1 MEKAIAYI
9 RVSSQRQVDEG
20 GSLESQTKQVK
31 QFASS
36 HGYDLIQIFRE
47 EGESAK
53 SDRRPELQRM
63 LKFCSEK
70 QNRVQ
75 IVIVPKIDRLSR
87 NVHDYFNLKIQ
98 LSRRGV
104 RVESLGE
111 RIEDTPSGR
120 LTETMF
126 ASMAQFDNEIR
137 AERCKGGMTEAVSE
151 GRWVWKAPVGYRNV
165 RLHGRGNI
173 EPDPHFAPIV
183 RHAFELFVDGHQ
195 SSNMVREYLEKE
207 GVRLSRSSFYKLIQ
221 NEVYIG
227 RIHAFGKVVTAKEP
241 FVPIV
246 DETLFYRAQS
256 CLKRVATPQ
265 TYQKES
271 EDFPLRG
278 AMRCDCGTPFTAYW
292 ARSATGAKYAYFRCI
307 RCPRRNFRRSQV
319 ESDFLEHLAQFE
331 YEPTAWDRVTDWLRN
346 WETLTTT
353 AVEAQAQ
360 SAAEKVLE
368 LKKLRDNIILKN
380 ANGVIPD
387 DLAKEQIERIGG
399 EIAEAVAQSSEA
411 MPTSNSVDEL
421 VSFAKHFLTNLR
433 VTWGFLSLQTKKNL
447 LRFMYPDGALYLPID
462 GFRTQQIG
470 LPKPLKQVLD
480 GATSGLVDPRNEISN
495 SLHEWLATLYEIG
508 SVEVEAPIRANRSPK
523 SQDRMT
529 RERSS
534 TVPSSPWKNSRA
546 ETPSSKASRKHM
558 SGRS

>member
-20 GSLESQTKQVK
+20 GSLDSQTKQVK
-31 QFASS
+31 QFADSNR
-36 HGYDLIQIFRE
+36 YELIQIFRE

-75 IVIVPKIDRLSR
+75 VVIVPKIDRLSR

-126 ASMAQFDNEIR
+126 ASMAQFDNEVR
-137 AERCKGGMTEAVSE
+137 AERCKGGMTEAVAE

-165 RLHGRGNI
+165 RRNGRGNI

-183 RHAFELFVDGHQ
+183 QHAFKLFVDGHQ
-195 SSNMVREYLEKE
+195 SATMVREYLEKE
-207 GVRLSRSSFYKLIQ
+207 GVSLSRSSFYKLIQ

-227 RIHAFGKVVTAKEP
+227 RIRAFGKVAEAKEP

-278 AMRCDCGTPFTAYW
+278 AMRCDCGTPFTGYW
-292 ARSATGAKYAYFRCI
+292 ATSATGAKYAYFRCV

-319 ESDFLEHLAQFE
+319 ESDFLEHLAQFD
-331 YEPTAWDRVTDWLRN
+331 YEPTAWNRLKHF
-346 WETLTTT
+346 LTTWEKLTAT
-353 AVEAQAQ
+353 AVEAQVQ
-360 SAAEKVLE
+360 SATEKVLE
-368 LKKLRDNIILKN
+368 LKKLRENIILKN
-380 ANGVIPD
+380 ASGVIPD
-387 DLAKEQIERIGG
+387 DLAKEQIERISG
-399 EIAEAVAQSSEA
+399 EIAEAVAQSAETT
-411 MPTSNSVDEL
+411 PQTNSTDEL
-421 VSFAKHFLTNLR
+421 VSFAENFLTNLR
-433 VTWGFLSLQTKKNL
+433 HTWGKLSLQTKKNL
-447 LRFMYPDGALYLPID
+447 LRFMYPDGALYLPTE

-470 LPKPLKQVLD
+470 LPKPLKLVLD
-480 GATSGLVDPRNEISN
+480 GGVSGLVDPRNEISN
-495 SLHEWLATLYEIG
+495 SLHEWLAKLYEIG
-508 SVEVEAPIRANRSPK
+508 SKECQAPIQVNRSPK
-523 SQDRMT
+523 DQDRT
-529 RERSS
+529 ARERSS
-534 TVPSSPWKNSRA
+534 IVPSSPWKNSKA
-546 ETPSSKASRKHM
+546 ETPSSNASRKHM